1 MEKLKKLIGVESN
14 KLLIPFAIMFL
25 GAVLMV
31 TVIFLPFASA
41 KGEFREELLDIENKI
56 LLSELNMTNEDAV
69 DMSLTEYFKV
79 YLHTISEGPDDADLI
94 ATMSVII
101 VFAIFALV
109 TMFMAWFIKPGLAIL
124 FNVLFFAIFKIIQF
138 DFESRNVIPSR
149 RYDWGVANYIIY
161 IFALIT
167 IVGAIW
173 FLIENRK
180 IKNEQKGAN

>member
-94 ATMSVII
+94 AEQAKR
-101 VFAIFALV
+101 FA
-109 TMFMAWFIKPGLAIL
+109 G
-124 FNVLFFAIFKIIQF
+124 
-138 DFESRNVIPSR
+138 E
-149 RYDWGVANYIIY
+149 
-161 IFALIT
+161 
-167 IVGAIW
+167 
-173 FLIENRK
+173 
-180 IKNEQKGAN
+180 